1 MASRVFNVAKGSW
14 RYYLGLPAANDGLV
28 ILLLK
33 SAGLVSDDVLD
44 DYVDIAT
51 LLAGTSD
58 EADFTGYSRKTLTS
72 GITITQD
79 NTNNRVDADIA
90 DLTWTA
96 AGGPLNNA
104 LSKLIVAYDND
115 ISAGTDSNLLP
126 VAHFDFVTTT
136 DGTDLLAEI
145 NAAGLLRAAAG

>member
-1 MASRVFNVAKGSW
+1 VAKGSW